1 LASVPCAPA
10 RLPHACSS
18 CSHHRREAAAPRSA
32 TVRAPW
38 AHPCFRP
45 LPPAHLSNTSSLF
58 WSLAVLNR
66 HPNITCA
73 GEIFNPH
80 NAKAD
85 HLRRQLGYTLAA
97 QRADIGGYLGR
108 WLARCTTRVCGFKI
122 FPYHLPFAQLP
133 QLFPDGCGVRKLVL
147 ERRNITAQYA
157 SWRRAM
163 SSGNWYVSPLNV
175 TVSNT
180 VLSGE
185 PATPAVGGSPF
196 RVSNAANLMSLPK
209 FASQHT
215 LWYRKV
221 RALAPHAAA
230 YSFLFEDMILHRASE
245 IDDPE
250 NSRERV
256 LGELYSLFG
265 IPVADQLC
273 LFDRCSSARLR
284 ARENHREFWERALG
298 ADWRRS
304 RADKTWAGDVSAFE
318 TPREGVALRAWLSAT
333 ALRSPAT

>member
-1 LASVPCAPA
+1 M
-10 RLPHACSS
+10 
-18 CSHHRREAAAPRSA
+18 SHTEGPVFLLH
-32 TVRAPW
+32 
-38 AHPCFRP
+38 
-45 LPPAHLSNTSSLF
+45 
-58 WSLAVLNR
+58 
-66 HPNITCA
+66 
-73 GEIFNPH
+73 
-80 NAKAD
+80 
-85 HLRRQLGYTLAA
+85 Y
-97 QRADIGGYLGR
+97 
-108 WLARCTTRVCGFKI
+108 
-122 FPYHLPFAQLP
+122 
-133 QLFPDGCGVRKLVL
+133 GV
-147 ERRNITAQYA
+147 
-157 SWRRAM
+157 
-163 SSGNWYVSPLNV
+163 NV

-221 RALAPHAAA
+221 RALAPHAAAA

-284 ARENHREFWERALG
+284 AAVCGPDTLQRASCHQNKRKKRNL
-298 ADWRRS
+298 
-304 RADKTWAGDVSAFE
+304 
-318 TPREGVALRAWLSAT
+318 
-333 ALRSPAT
+333 